1 MCFENML
8 TFAIVPVKRLSE
20 AKSSLSAVL
29 TPKQRRE
36 LVLAMLKDVLKAM
49 SGARSIT
56 GTIVVSPDDYIIK
69 FARKNGADG
78 IAEPGVELNEALKIA
93 IQSAITNGAT
103 SVLIM
108 PSDIPFLTAAD
119 IENIVAMASSQ
130 REIVITPSKD
140 NGTNALFLKP
150 PDVMSPRFGGESFPA
165 HLSEAHRAGVKPR
178 IYRSITVAT
187 DIDDSDDL
195 VETKELG
202 HDTQTYK
209 FLNLRSVFNQK
220 VKPKD

>member
-8 TFAIVPVKRLSE
+8 TFAIVPVKRLRE

-29 TPKQRRE
+29 TLKQRRE
-36 LVLAMLKDVLKAM
+36 LVLVMLKDVLKAV

-56 GTIVVSPDDYIIK
+56 GTIVVSPDDDIIE

-78 IAEPGVELNEALKIA
+78 IAEPGVELNEALKLA

-108 PSDIPFLTAAD
+108 PSDIPFLTTDD
-119 IENIVAMASSQ
+119 IENIVAMASSR
-130 REIVITPSKD
+130 REIVITPSKN
-140 NGTNALFLKP
+140 NGTNALFLSP
-150 PDVMSPRFGGESFPA
+150 PDIMTLHFGGESFSA

-178 IYRSITVAT
+178 IYRSVTVAT
-187 DIDDSDDL
+187 DIDDPDDL
-195 VETKELG
+195 VETKKLG
-202 HDTQTYK
+202 RGTQTYK
-209 FLNLRSVFNQK
+209 FLNLQSVFDQK
-220 VKPKD
+220 VKPKN

>member
-8 TFAIVPVKRLSE
+8 TFAIVPVKRLKD

-56 GTIVVSPDDYIIK
+56 GTIVVSPDEDVVK
-69 FARKNGADG
+69 FAKKNGAEG
-78 IAEPGVELNEALKIA
+78 VIEPGVEFNEALKIA

-108 PSDIPFLTAAD
+108 PSDIPFLTADD

-178 IYRSITVAT
+178 IYRSVTVAT
-187 DIDDSDDL
+187 DIDDPDDL
-195 VETKELG
+195 VEAKKLG
-202 HDTQTYK
+202 RGTQTYK
-209 FLNLRSVFNQK
+209 FLNLQSVFNQK
-220 VKPKD
+220 VKSKD

>member
-8 TFAIVPVKRLSE
+8 TFAIVPVKRLRE

-29 TPKQRRE
+29 TLKQRRE
-36 LVLAMLKDVLKAM
+36 LVLVMLKDVLKAV

-56 GTIVVSPDDYIIK
+56 GTIVVSPDKDIIE

-78 IAEPGVELNEALKIA
+78 VAEPGVELNEALKIA

-108 PSDIPFLTAAD
+108 PSDIPFLTTDD
-119 IENIVAMASSQ
+119 IENIVAMASSR
-130 REIVITPSKD
+130 REIVITPSKN
-140 NGTNALFLKP
+140 NGTNALFLSP
-150 PDVMSPRFGGESFPA
+150 PDIMTLHFGGESFPA

-178 IYRSITVAT
+178 IYRSVTVAT
-187 DIDDSDDL
+187 DIDDPDDL
-195 VETKELG
+195 VETKKLG
-202 HDTQTYK
+202 RGTQTYK
-209 FLNLRSVFNQK
+209 FLNLQSVFDQK
-220 VKPKD
+220 VKPKN

>member
-8 TFAIVPVKRLSE
+8 TFAIVPVKRLRE

-29 TPKQRRE
+29 TLKQRRE
-36 LVLAMLKDVLKAM
+36 LVLVMLKDVLKAV

-56 GTIVVSPDDYIIK
+56 GTIVVSPDDDIIE

-78 IAEPGVELNEALKIA
+78 IAEPGVELNEALKLA

-108 PSDIPFLTAAD
+108 PSDIPFLTTDD
-119 IENIVAMASSQ
+119 IENIVAMASSR
-130 REIVITPSKD
+130 REIVITPSKN
-140 NGTNALFLKP
+140 NGTNALFLSP
-150 PDVMSPRFGGESFPA
+150 PDIMTLHFGGESFSA

-178 IYRSITVAT
+178 IYRSVTVAT
-187 DIDDSDDL
+187 DIDEPDDL
-195 VETKELG
+195 VEAKKLG
-202 HDTQTYK
+202 RGTQTYK
-209 FLNLRSVFNQK
+209 FLNLQSVFDQK
-220 VKPKD
+220 VKPKN